1 MKVLLATPNFHQP
14 RGNTITVQ
22 RIADG
27 LEKNGITTEIISTTE
42 KPQKYS
48 LPEADIVHGFH
59 AYRFYT
65 FMQQLDTKPK
75 AYMITITGTDLNH
88 NLYDEDTRQDVI
100 TCLREAK
107 AIHVFNEEGKKTIE
121 KEIPDV
127 KDKLFMIPQGTSEF
141 ISTSFPHK
149 KPDGSFLF
157 VLPAGIRKIKDVPAA
172 IKMLQLL
179 REKDNQIRLWLV
191 GPILEES
198 EGNKVKRL
206 VEENKEWVSY
216 LGQVPHDQMGTI
228 YEEADCILNTS
239 ISEGQSSAILEAM
252 GYGLPV
258 LVANNEGNAS
268 IIMNE
273 ETGFI
278 YDSQNQFL
286 DYAEKIMNNVTLRQA
301 IGHQAM
307 NYISSHHSGND
318 EIKSL
323 LAIYETRLR

>member
-1 MKVLLATPNFHQP
+1 MKVILATPNFHQP

-27 LEKNGITTEIISTTE
+27 LEKQGITTEIISTTE
-42 KPQKYS
+42 KKLINK
-48 LPEADIVHGFH
+48 LPEADIIHGFH

-75 AYMITITGTDLNH
+75 AYMITMTGTDLNH
-88 NLYDEDTRQDVI
+88 NVYDEDTRQDVI
-100 TCLREAK
+100 TCLREAR

-121 KEIPDV
+121 SEIPEV

-141 ISTSFPHK
+141 TATISPNK
-149 KPDGSFLF
+149 KQDDSFLF
-157 VLPAGIRKIKDVPAA
+157 VLPAGIRKIKNVPAA
-172 IKMLQLL
+172 ITMLKSL
-179 REKDNQIRLWLV
+179 REKNKNICLWLV
-191 GPILEES
+191 GPILEAD
-198 EGNKVKRL
+198 EGNEVELL

-228 YEEADCILNTS
+228 YSQADCILNTS
-239 ISEGQSSAILEAM
+239 VSEGQSSAILEAM

-268 IIMNE
+268 IVMHK

-278 YDSQNQFL
+278 YDSPSQFL
-286 DYAEKIMNNVTLRQA
+286 DYAVQIMNNITLRQA
-301 IGHQAM
+301 IGHQAK
-307 NYISSHHSGND
+307 NYVMTHHSGND
-318 EIKSL
+318 EVESL
-323 LAIYETRLR
+323 LRIYKTRLK

>member
-27 LEKNGITTEIISTTE
+27 LESIGINTEIISTTE
-42 KPQKYS
+42 HQLIRS
-48 LPEADIVHGFH
+48 LPEADIIHGFH

-100 TCLREAK
+100 TCLREAR

-121 KEIPDV
+121 KEIPEV
-127 KDKLFMIPQGTSEF
+127 KDKLFLIPQGTSAF
-141 ISTSFPHK
+141 TASTSPDK
-149 KPDGSFLF
+149 KQDGSFLF
-157 VLPAGIRKIKDVPAA
+157 VLPAGIRKIKNIPAA
-172 IKMLQLL
+172 IKMLKSL
-179 REKDNQIRLWLV
+179 REKNTNIRLWLV
-191 GPILEES
+191 GPILEEA
-198 EGNKVKRL
+198 EGTKVQRL
-206 VEENKEWVSY
+206 VEENKEWISY

-228 YEEADCILNTS
+228 YRQADCILNTS
-239 ISEGQSSAILEAM
+239 VSEGQSSAILEAM

-258 LVANNEGNAS
+258 LVANNQGNAS
-268 IIMNE
+268 IVIHE

-278 YDSQNQFL
+278 YGSSSQFL
-286 DYAEKIMNNVTLRQA
+286 DYAAQIMNNITLRQA
-301 IGHQAM
+301 IGHQAK
-307 NYISSHHSGND
+307 NYVLAHHSGND
-318 EIKSL
+318 EVESL
-323 LAIYETRLR
+323 LRIYKTRLK